1 MSQFI
6 QAGSSAKYTGMAK
19 NVQNWHPNMD
29 VNSMYERLFKMPTS
43 SYHL

>member
-6 QAGSSAKYTGMAK
+6 QAGSSAKYMAK
-19 NVQNWHPNMD
+19 NVQNWLPNMD

-43 SYHL
+43 LYHL